1 MELDILKICGVAILC
16 SVVGAVVGTLAGGI
30 SVAIRLCGLAL
41 VLGGAVALL
50 GQVTEQLS
58 GFEGDAEEYVSLMI
72 RGLGIVTLGRIC
84 SDVCRDCGEN
94 GVAAAVESCA
104 RLAVLL
110 LAMPSVLGILEA
122 VDTLI
127 SRL

>member
-16 SVVGAVVGTLAGGI
+16 SVVGAVVGTIAGGL
-30 SVAIRLCGLAL
+30 SVSIKLCGLAL
-41 VLGGAVALL
+41 VLGGAVSLL

-58 GFEGDAEEYVSLMI
+58 AFEGDAEEYVSLMI

-94 GVAAAVESCA
+94 GVASAVESCT
-104 RLAVLL
+104 RLAVIL
-110 LAMPSVLGILEA
+110 LAMPSVFGILEA
-122 VDTLI
+122 VDALI

>member
-1 MELDILKICGVAILC
+1 MELDILKICGVAVLC
-16 SVVGAVVGTLAGGI
+16 SVVGAIVGALSGGI
-30 SVAIRLCGLAL
+30 SVAIRLGGLAL
-41 VLGGAVALL
+41 VLGGAVTLM

-58 GFEGDAEEYVSLMI
+58 AFEGSSAEYVSIMI
-72 RGLGIVTLGRIC
+72 KGLGIVTLGRIC
-84 SDVCRDCGEN
+84 SDICRDCGQN

-104 RLAVLL
+104 KLAVVL

-127 SRL
+127 SRI